1 MGVGISKQGLKTFKV
16 DRIVCFRN
24 NIPSDDWWGG
34 FCSRHPE
41 ISLRKPE
48 PLSTMRS
55 RMMKGWWCP
64 TISRNYWSWFPTT
77 VLHVTSSGIWTKQRN
92 SLSIGRPQL
101 LAGKGL
107 NLIQGQAIPRKYHH
121 PSLRQC
127 VGKSYPT
134 DVHSE
139 RQDSAMPDVR
149 RYYGFTQALSGLKRR
164 GLGCATSKRSRG
176 FLRCLSQ
183 TSPTPNLHGWK

>member
-24 NIPSDDWWGG
+24 NIPSDDWWRG
-34 FCSRHPE
+34 FCSLHPE

-55 RMMKGWWCP
+55 RMMKGWWFQLLLGITEADFRP
-64 TISRNYWSWFPTT
+64 QSYTWPHLEYGQNRET
-77 VLHVTSSGIWTKQRN
+77 VWASAG
-92 SLSIGRPQL
+92 QL

-121 PSLRQC
+121 PFLRQC

-134 DVHSE
+134 DEHSE
-139 RQDSAMPDVR
+139 SQDSAMSDVR
-149 RYYGFTQALSGLKRR
+149 RYYGFTQALSGLTRR